1 MAAHLA
7 AGTAR
12 WCTVVRLE
20 LWNGAGGD
28 REKKVLREFERLN
41 PEPAITT

>member
-12 WCTVVRLE
+12 WCAVVRLK

-28 REKKVLREFERLN
+28 REKKVLREFERLI